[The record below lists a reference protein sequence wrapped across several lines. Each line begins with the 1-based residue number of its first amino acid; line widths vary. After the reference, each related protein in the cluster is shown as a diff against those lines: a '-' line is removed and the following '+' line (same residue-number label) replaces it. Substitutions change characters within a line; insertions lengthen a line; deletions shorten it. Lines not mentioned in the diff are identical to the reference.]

1 MNTPAKTD
9 NHDRA
14 AQGSIE
20 WLLDEITALR
30 ERVVERAT
38 RRLERALGH
47 ADRAGAS
54 SWNLACY
61 LALRSEDLRALQP
74 VLAAHG
80 LSSLGRSESHVL
92 ATLDSIINLLR
103 RACGHEL
110 AADDTSP
117 ADFLTGERILARHTE
132 RLFGAEAPHGV
143 RIMVTL
149 PTEAADDAD
158 LLEGLI
164 RAGMTCARINCA
176 HDSAREWSRIV
187 GNLDAARHRTGRP
200 CRLFMDLAGH
210 KVRTGEVRRRHKALE
225 IEWEGTRAPVIEISD
240 GFLRSEPVGKG
251 RKRNWHLALDTAVVD
266 RLHDHQELY
275 FVDTLGR
282 ERRMRVAAT
291 GTARFFHAALDG
303 PAHIDQTTAF
313 HDPATGEKFLARGF
327 DTRPAK
333 IRVFEGDRL
342 RLSADPTP
350 GEPARLD
357 PAGNV
362 IEPARVPCAEPRV
375 FERLAAGD
383 SVWIDDGKIGAR
395 VLEVDATGALLSIEH
410 AGPQGKTV
418 KPDKGLNFPD
428 TPLDL
433 PALSAKD
440 LADLDFVVEHAD
452 MVGFSF
458 VESGEDMRALMAELD
473 ARGAE
478 DMPIVAKIETR
489 RAVASLAEIMLAAL
503 DYRPLGIMIARGD
516 LAVELGPE
524 EMIEA
529 QEALLML
536 TESAHVPVIWA
547 TQVLET
553 LAKKGTISRPEL
565 TDAAMAERAECVMLN
580 KGPYI
585 ERAVRILV
593 DIVHRMHRFQ
603 HKKTAQ
609 LPPLECLVEP
619 AERTVHPEA

>member
-1 MNTPAKTD
+1 MNTATRD
-9 NHDRA
+9 HQTA
-14 AQGSIE
+14 ISID
-20 WLLDEITALR
+20 WLLDEVSALR
-30 ERVVERAT
+30 ERVVDRAT
-38 RRLERALGH
+38 RRLERELGD
-47 ADRAGAS
+47 ADRAGPS

-61 LALRSEDLRALQP
+61 LALRAEDLRELQP
-74 VLAAHG
+74 LLAAHG

-92 ATLDSIINLLR
+92 ATLDAITDLLR
-103 RACGHEL
+103 RAVGM
-110 AADDTSP
+110 TTKSP
-117 ADFLTGERILARHTE
+117 PHSTHDFLAGERILAENTD
-132 RLFGAEAPHGV
+132 RLLGGDAPHGV

-158 LLEGLI
+158 LLEGLM

-176 HDSAREWSRIV
+176 HDSPREWSRMIA
-187 GNLDAARHRTGRP
+187 NLHAARQRTERP

-225 IEWEGTRAPVIEISD
+225 IDWEGTRAPVIEISD

-251 RKRNWHLALDTAVVD
+251 RRRNWHLALDTAVVD

-303 PAHIDQTTAF
+303 PAYIDQTTAF
-313 HDPATGEKFLARGF
+313 HDPSTGEKFLARGF

-342 RLSADPTP
+342 QLTADPQP

-357 PAGNV
+357 PTGNV
-362 IEPARVPCAEPRV
+362 LEPARVPCAEPRV
-375 FERLAAGD
+375 FQRLAVGD

-395 VLEVDATGALLSIEH
+395 VLETDTDGALLGIEH
-410 AGPQGKTV
+410 AGPHGKAI

-428 TPLDL
+428 TPLEL
-433 PALSAKD
+433 PALSVKD
-440 LADLDFVVEHAD
+440 LEDLDFVVQHAD

-458 VESGEDMRALMAELD
+458 VESGDDMRALMAELD
-473 ARGAE
+473 ARGAKQ
-478 DMPIVAKIETR
+478 MPIVAKIETR
-489 RAVASLAEIMLAAL
+489 RAVANLPEIMLAAL
-503 DYRPLGIMIARGD
+503 DRRPLGIMIARGD

-529 QEALLML
+529 QETLLWL
-536 TESAHVPVIWA
+536 TEAAHVPVIWA

-585 ERAVRILV
+585 ERAVRILI
-593 DIVHRMHRFQ
+593 DIVQRMHRYQ

-609 LPPLECLVEP
+609 LPPLECVSEPVESMP
-619 AERTVHPEA
+619 RAER

>member
-1 MNTPAKTD
+1 MNIG
-9 NHDRA
+9 HDGK
-14 AQGSIE
+14 QDTTENTID
-20 WLLDEITALR
+20 WLLDQVIALR
-30 ERVVERAT
+30 ERVVDRAT
-38 RRLERALGH
+38 RRLEHELGD
-47 ADRAGAS
+47 AGRAGPS

-61 LALRSEDLRALQP
+61 LALRSEDLRELQP
-74 VLAAHG
+74 VLASHG

-92 ATLDSIINLLR
+92 ATLDSIIDLLG
-103 RACGHEL
+103 RACGRRVPAGGH
-110 AADDTSP
+110 SS
-117 ADFLTGERILARHTE
+117 ADFVTGDRILAANTE
-132 RLFGAEAPHGV
+132 ELFGPEAPPGV

-149 PTEAADDAD
+149 PTEAADDAE

-176 HDSAREWSRIV
+176 HDSAREWSRMV
-187 GNLDAARHRTGRP
+187 GNLEAARQRTGRP

-225 IEWEGTRAPVIEISD
+225 IDWEGTRAPVIEISD

-251 RKRNWHLALDTAVVD
+251 RKRNWHLALDTTVVD

-282 ERRMRVAAT
+282 ERRMRIAAT

-313 HDPATGEKFLARGF
+313 LDPGTGERFLARGF
-327 DTRPAK
+327 DTRPIK
-333 IRVFEGDRL
+333 IRVFEGDQL
-342 RLSADPTP
+342 RLSADARP

-375 FERLAAGD
+375 FERLAVGD
-383 SVWIDDGKIGAR
+383 PVWIDDGKIGAR
-395 VLEVDATGALLSIEH
+395 VVVVDTDGALLTVEH
-410 AGPQGKTV
+410 AGPQGKTI

-440 LADLDFVVEHAD
+440 LADLDFVVDHAD

-458 VESGEDMRALMAELD
+458 VETGDDMRTLMAELD
-473 ARGAE
+473 ARGATG
-478 DMPIVAKIETR
+478 MPIIAKIETR
-489 RAVASLAEIMLAAL
+489 RAVDNLPGIMLAAL
-503 DYRPLGIMIARGD
+503 GHRPLGIMIARGD

-529 QEALLML
+529 QETLLWF
-536 TESAHVPVIWA
+536 TEAAHVPVIWA

-593 DIVHRMHRFQ
+593 DIIQRMHRFQ
-603 HKKTAQ
+603 HKKTAR
-609 LPPLECLVEP
+609 LAPLQCLTMEDEP
-619 AERTVHPEA
+619 AEP

>member
-1 MNTPAKTD
+1 MKTGT
-9 NHDRA
+9 HDHGTA
-14 AQGSIE
+14 TSIDS
-20 WLLDEITALR
+20 LLGEVTALR
-30 ERVVERAT
+30 DRVVDRAT
-38 RRLERALGH
+38 RRLEDALGK
-47 ADRAGAS
+47 ADRAGPS

-61 LALRSEDLRALQP
+61 LALRAEDLRELQP
-74 VLAAHG
+74 LLAAHG

-92 ATLDSIINLLR
+92 ATLDAIIDLLR
-103 RACGHEL
+103 R
-110 AADDTSP
+110 TSGMP
-117 ADFLTGERILARHTE
+117 PGTTGCSIEDFLAGERILADNTE
-132 RLFGAEAPHGV
+132 RLFGSEAPHGV

-149 PTEAADDAD
+149 PTEAADDAE
-158 LLEGLI
+158 LVEGLM
-164 RAGMTCARINCA
+164 RSGMTCARINCA
-176 HDSAREWSRIV
+176 HDSAREWSRMV
-187 GNLDAARHRTGRP
+187 GNLQAARQRIGRP

-225 IEWEGTRAPVIEISD
+225 IDWEGSRAPVIEISD

-275 FVDTLGR
+275 FVDALGR
-282 ERRMRVAAT
+282 ERRMRIAAT

-313 HDPATGEKFLARGF
+313 HDPGTGEKFLARGF

-342 RLSADPTP
+342 RLTAADRP

-395 VLEVDATGALLSIEH
+395 VLELDADGALLAIEH
-410 AGPQGKTV
+410 AGPQGKTI

-433 PALSAKD
+433 PALSDKD
-440 LADLDFVVEHAD
+440 LKDLDFVVAHAD

-458 VESGEDMRALMAELD
+458 VESGDDMRALMAELD
-473 ARGAE
+473 TRGAQR
-478 DMPIVAKIETR
+478 MPIVAKIETR
-489 RAVASLAEIMLAAL
+489 RAVANLPEIMLAAL
-503 DYRPLGIMIARGD
+503 DRRPLGIMIARGD

-524 EMIEA
+524 AMIEA
-529 QEALLML
+529 QETLLWL
-536 TESAHVPVIWA
+536 TEAAHVPVIWA

-585 ERAVRILV
+585 ERAVHILV
-593 DIVHRMHRFQ
+593 EIVQRMHRHQ

-609 LPPLECLVEP
+609 LAPLACAATP
-619 AERTVHPEA
+619 AGMTARADS

>member
-1 MNTPAKTD
+1 MNIAAKTD
-9 NHDRA
+9 NHERTAED
-14 AQGSIE
+14 SIE
-20 WLLDEITALR
+20 WLLDQVSVLR
-30 ERVVERAT
+30 ERVLDRAT
-38 RRLERALGH
+38 RRLDQELGD
-47 ADRAGAS
+47 AGRAGPS

-61 LALRSEDLRALQP
+61 IALRSEDLRELQP
-74 VLAAHG
+74 VLASHG

-92 ATLDSIINLLR
+92 ATLDRIISLLS
-103 RACGHEL
+103 RASGHEV
-110 AADDTSP
+110 AADGKSP
-117 ADFLTGERILARHTE
+117 ADFLAGEKILARNTE
-132 RLFGAEAPHGV
+132 QLFGAEARHGV

-149 PTEAADDAD
+149 PSQAADDAD

-176 HDSAREWSRIV
+176 HDSVREWSRMI
-187 GNLDAARHRTGRP
+187 GNLEAARHRTARS

-225 IEWEGTRAPVIEISD
+225 IEWEETRAPVIEISD

-251 RKRNWHLALDTAVVD
+251 RKRKWHLALDTAVVD
-266 RLHDHQELY
+266 RLHDHQELL
-275 FVDTLGR
+275 FVDVLGR
-282 ERRMRVAAT
+282 ERRLRVAVT

-313 HDPATGEKFLARGF
+313 HDPGTGETFLARGF

-342 RLSADPTP
+342 RLSAAPTP

-375 FERLAAGD
+375 FDQLSVGE

-395 VLEVDATGALLSIEH
+395 VQQIDSDGALLEIEH
-410 AGPQGKTV
+410 AGPQGKTI

-428 TPLDL
+428 TPLNL

-440 LADLDFVVEHAD
+440 LNDLEFIVEHAD

-458 VESGEDMRALMAELD
+458 VESGDDMRALMTELD
-473 ARGAE
+473 ARGAK

-489 RAVASLAEIMLAAL
+489 RAVANLPGIMLAAL
-503 DYRPLGIMIARGD
+503 DHRPLGIMIARGD

-524 EMIEA
+524 EMIVA
-529 QEALLML
+529 QEALLWL

-593 DIVHRMHRFQ
+593 DIIHGMHRFQ
-603 HKKTAQ
+603 HKQTAQ
-609 LPPLECLVEP
+609 LAPLQCLRM
-619 AERTVHPEA
+619 AEEATERVAP

>member
-1 MNTPAKTD
+1 MNTAATTD
-9 NHDRA
+9 NRDCA
-14 AQGSIE
+14 ATDSIE
-20 WLLDEITALR
+20 WLLGEVTALR
-30 ERVVERAT
+30 ERVQERAT
-38 RRLERALGH
+38 RRLEQELGD
-47 ADRAGAS
+47 ADRAGPS

-61 LALRSEDLRALQP
+61 LALRSEDLRELQP

-80 LSSLGRSESHVL
+80 LSSLGRSEAHVL
-92 ATLDSIINLLR
+92 ATLDSIIDLLS
-103 RACGHEL
+103 RACGRKV
-110 AADDTSP
+110 AADKKPP
-117 ADFLTGERILARHTE
+117 ADFLAGQRILDRNTE
-132 RLFGAEAPHGV
+132 QLFGAEAPHGV

-149 PTEAADDAD
+149 PTDAADDAD
-158 LLEGLI
+158 LLEGLM

-176 HDSAREWSRIV
+176 HDTPREWSRMV
-187 GNLDAARHRTGRP
+187 GNLDAARHRTGRA

-225 IEWEGTRAPVIEISD
+225 IDWEGTRAPVIEISD

-251 RKRNWHLALDTAVVD
+251 RKRNWHLALDTAVID

-313 HDPATGEKFLARGF
+313 HDRGTGEQFLARGF

-342 RLSADPTP
+342 RLSAAPIP

-362 IEPARVPCAEPRV
+362 LEPARVPCAEPRV
-375 FERLAAGD
+375 FDRLAAGD

-395 VLEVDATGALLSIEH
+395 VLAVDNDGALLNIEH
-410 AGPQGKTV
+410 AGPQGKTI

-433 PALSAKD
+433 PALSDKD
-440 LADLDFVVEHAD
+440 LEDLDFVVKHAD

-458 VESGEDMRALMAELD
+458 VESGDDMRALMAELD

-489 RAVASLAEIMLAAL
+489 RAVANLPGIMLAAL
-503 DYRPLGIMIARGD
+503 DHRLLGIMIARGD

-529 QEALLML
+529 QETLLML
-536 TESAHVPVIWA
+536 TEAAHVPVIWA

-593 DIVHRMHRFQ
+593 DIVHRMHRYQ

-609 LPPLECLVEP
+609 LPPLECLS
-619 AERTVHPEA
+619 ERADPMVRPDV